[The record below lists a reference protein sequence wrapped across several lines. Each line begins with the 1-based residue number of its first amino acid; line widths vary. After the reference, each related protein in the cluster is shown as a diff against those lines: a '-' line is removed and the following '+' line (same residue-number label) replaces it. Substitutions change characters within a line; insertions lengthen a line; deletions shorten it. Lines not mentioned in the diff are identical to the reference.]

1 MPKIPVLN
9 HRLLILVASVL
20 GLSTSGDCVF
30 AEEPLR
36 IEPTDEQR
44 LAAIKKFEKLG
55 GRIETIRLPGSGN
68 VVITLDLENTDFT
81 DADLK
86 GVSSIGAVSDLV
98 LSDCKGVTDA
108 RMKELANLNSLAQL
122 WLGGTDVTD
131 TGLKELGNL
140 KKLTILSLTG
150 CNTVT
155 DVGVKELARLNNL
168 TILDLSSTQVT
179 DTGVKELAGLTTL
192 SDLKLDDTQAS
203 SWINT

>member
-1 MPKIPVLN
+1 MTDRKNSGVAFWAAVAMLVVLVWY
-9 HRLLILVASVL
+9 IASYEVL
-20 GLSTSGDCVF
+20 
-30 AEEPLR
+30 
-36 IEPTDEQR
+36 IEPQVYAWPYPMTV
-44 LAAIKKFEKLG
+44 A
-55 GRIETIRLPGSGN
+55 TYWLPGSGN